1 MREVREQM
9 GDNLLA
15 LVEVNGLMLEDQ
27 ERNAG
32 NKQNQYKIW
41 GY

>member
-27 ERNAG
+27 ERNTG
-32 NKQNQYKIW
+32 NKQK
-41 GY
+41 